1 MKISYIVFFLGI
13 ALSISSCINSKKTEK
28 APNTNQPKDSTL
40 VVQSPSL
47 DTISL
52 SPIKKVPKFENKEVD
67 NFVQETK
74 LYFEQIAE
82 ATQAGNDSKILEL
95 QLKANDIDENY
106 KRVLKKLDTEQQKNL
121 RNWYMQLVDAAS
133 K

>member
-13 ALSISSCINSKKTEK
+13 ALSICSCNNSKKSEK
-28 APNTNQPKDSTL
+28 DPNTTQSKDSTP
-40 VVQSPSL
+40 VVQSTSL

-52 SPIKKVPKFENKEVD
+52 YPIKKVPKFENKEVD
-67 NFVQETK
+67 NFVQKTK

-106 KRVLKKLDTEQQKNL
+106 KRVLKKLNNEQQKNL

>member
-13 ALSISSCINSKKTEK
+13 ALSISSCNNSKKSEK
-28 APNTNQPKDSTL
+28 DPNTNQSKNSTL
-40 VVQSPSL
+40 VVQPTSL

-52 SPIKKVPKFENKEVD
+52 SPIKKIPKFENKEVD

-82 ATQAGNDSKILEL
+82 ATQSGNDSKILEL

>member
-13 ALSISSCINSKKTEK
+13 ALSISSCNNSKKSEK
-28 APNTNQPKDSTL
+28 DPNTNQSKDSTL
-40 VVQSPSL
+40 VVQPTSL

-67 NFVQETK
+67 NFVQKTK

-106 KRVLKKLDTEQQKNL
+106 KRVLKKLDTEQQKIL

>member
-13 ALSISSCINSKKTEK
+13 ALSISSCNNSKKSEK
-28 APNTNQPKDSTL
+28 DLNTTQSKDSTP
-40 VVQSPSL
+40 VVQSTSL

-67 NFVQETK
+67 NFVQKTK

-106 KRVLKKLDTEQQKNL
+106 KRVLKKLDTEQQKIL

>member
-13 ALSISSCINSKKTEK
+13 ALSISSCNNSKKSEK
-28 APNTNQPKDSTL
+28 DPNTNQSKDSTP
-40 VVQSPSL
+40 VVQSTSL

>member
-13 ALSISSCINSKKTEK
+13 ALSISSCNNSKKSEK
-28 APNTNQPKDSTL
+28 DPNTNQSKDSTI
-40 VVQSPSL
+40 VVQPTSL

-67 NFVQETK
+67 NFVQKTK

-106 KRVLKKLDTEQQKNL
+106 KKVLKKLDTEQQKNL

>member
-13 ALSISSCINSKKTEK
+13 ALSISSCNNSKKSEK
-28 APNTNQPKDSTL
+28 DPNTTQSKDSIP
-40 VVQSPSL
+40 VVQSTSL

-106 KRVLKKLDTEQQKNL
+106 KSVLKKLDTEQQKNL

>member
-13 ALSISSCINSKKTEK
+13 ALSISSCNNSKKSEK
-28 APNTNQPKDSTL
+28 DPNTNQSKDSTL
-40 VVQSPSL
+40 VVQPTSL

-52 SPIKKVPKFENKEVD
+52 YPIKKVPKFENKEVD
-67 NFVQETK
+67 NFVQKTK

>member
-13 ALSISSCINSKKTEK
+13 ALSISSCNNSKKSEK
-28 APNTNQPKDSTL
+28 DPNTNQSKDSTL
-40 VVQSPSL
+40 VVQPTSL

-106 KRVLKKLDTEQQKNL
+106 KSVLKKLDTEQQKNL

>member
-13 ALSISSCINSKKTEK
+13 ALSISSCNNSKKSEK
-28 APNTNQPKDSTL
+28 DPNTNQSKDSTP
-40 VVQSPSL
+40 VVKTTSL

-52 SPIKKVPKFENKEVD
+52 SPIKKVPKFENKEAD

-82 ATQAGNDSKILEL
+82 ATQAGNESKILEL

-106 KRVLKKLDTEQQKNL
+106 KKVLKKLDTEQQKNL

>member
-13 ALSISSCINSKKTEK
+13 ALSISSCNNSKKSEK
-28 APNTNQPKDSTL
+28 DPNTNQSKDRTL
-40 VVQSPSL
+40 VVQPTSL

-67 NFVQETK
+67 NFVQKTK

>member
-13 ALSISSCINSKKTEK
+13 ALSISSCNNSKKSEK
-28 APNTNQPKDSTL
+28 DPNTNQSKDSTL

-67 NFVQETK
+67 NFVQKTK

>member
-1 MKISYIVFFLGI
+1 MKISYIVFLLGI
-13 ALSISSCINSKKTEK
+13 ALSISSCNNSKKSEK
-28 APNTNQPKDSTL
+28 DPNTTQSKDSTP
-40 VVQSPSL
+40 VVQSTSL

>member
-1 MKISYIVFFLGI
+1 MKISYIVFFLSI
-13 ALSISSCINSKKTEK
+13 ALSISSCNNSKKSEK
-28 APNTNQPKDSTL
+28 DPNTNQSKDITP
-40 VVQSPSL
+40 VVQSKSL

-67 NFVQETK
+67 NFVQKTK

-106 KRVLKKLDTEQQKNL
+106 KRVLKKLDTEQQKIL

>member
-13 ALSISSCINSKKTEK
+13 ALSISSCMNSKKSEK
-28 APNTNQPKDSTL
+28 APNTTQSKDSTP
-40 VVQSPSL
+40 VVQSKSL

-106 KRVLKKLDTEQQKNL
+106 KRVLKKLDTEQQKIL

>member
-13 ALSISSCINSKKTEK
+13 ALSISSCNNSKKSEK
-28 APNTNQPKDSTL
+28 DPNTNQSKDSTP
-40 VVQSPSL
+40 VVQSTSL

-67 NFVQETK
+67 NFVQKTK

>member
-1 MKISYIVFFLGI
+1 MKISYIVFFLSI
-13 ALSISSCINSKKTEK
+13 ALSISSCNNSKKSEK
-28 APNTNQPKDSTL
+28 APNTTQSKDSTP
-40 VVQSPSL
+40 VVQSTSL

>member
-40 VVQSPSL
+40 AVQSPSL

-106 KRVLKKLDTEQQKNL
+106 KSVLKKLDTEQQKNL

>member
-13 ALSISSCINSKKTEK
+13 ALSISSCNNSKKSEK
-28 APNTNQPKDSTL
+28 DPNTNQSKDSTI
-40 VVQSPSL
+40 VVQPTSL

-67 NFVQETK
+67 NFVQKTK

-82 ATQAGNDSKILEL
+82 ATQAGNESKILEL

-106 KRVLKKLDTEQQKNL
+106 KKVLKKLDTEQQKNL

>member
-13 ALSISSCINSKKTEK
+13 ALSISSCNNSKKSEK
-28 APNTNQPKDSTL
+28 APNTTQSKDSTP
-40 VVQSPSL
+40 VVQSTSL

>member
-1 MKISYIVFFLGI
+1 MKISYIVFFLSI
-13 ALSISSCINSKKTEK
+13 ALSISSCNNSKKSEK
-28 APNTNQPKDSTL
+28 APNTTQSKDSTP
-40 VVQSPSL
+40 VVQSTSL

-74 LYFEQIAE
+74 LYFEQIAK

-106 KRVLKKLDTEQQKNL
+106 KKVLKKLDTEQQKNL

>member
-13 ALSISSCINSKKTEK
+13 ALSISSCNNSKKSEK
-28 APNTNQPKDSTL
+28 DPNTNQSKDSTL
-40 VVQSPSL
+40 VVQPTSL

-67 NFVQETK
+67 NFVQKTK

-106 KRVLKKLDTEQQKNL
+106 KKVLKKLDTEQQKNL

>member
-13 ALSISSCINSKKTEK
+13 ALSISSCNNSKKSEK
-28 APNTNQPKDSTL
+28 DPNTNQSKDSTP
-40 VVQSPSL
+40 VVQPTSL

-67 NFVQETK
+67 NFVQKTK

>member
-13 ALSISSCINSKKTEK
+13 ALSISSCNNSKKSEK
-28 APNTNQPKDSTL
+28 APNTTQSKDSTP
-40 VVQSPSL
+40 VVQSTSL

-133 K
+133 Q

>member
-13 ALSISSCINSKKTEK
+13 ALSISSCNNSKKSEK
-28 APNTNQPKDSTL
+28 DPNTNQSKNSTL
-40 VVQSPSL
+40 VVQPTSL

-52 SPIKKVPKFENKEVD
+52 SLIKKVPKFENKEVD

-82 ATQAGNDSKILEL
+82 ATQSGNDSKILEL

>member
-13 ALSISSCINSKKTEK
+13 ALSISSCINSKKSEK
-28 APNTNQPKDSTL
+28 APNTTQSKDSTP
-40 VVQSPSL
+40 VVQSTSL

-106 KRVLKKLDTEQQKNL
+106 KRVLKKLDNEQQKNL

>member
-13 ALSISSCINSKKTEK
+13 ALSISSCNNSKKSEK

-106 KRVLKKLDTEQQKNL
+106 KSVLKKLDTEQQKNL

>member
-1 MKISYIVFFLGI
+1 MKISYIVFFLSI
-13 ALSISSCINSKKTEK
+13 ALSISSCNNSKKSEK
-28 APNTNQPKDSTL
+28 APNTTQSKDSTP
-40 VVQSPSL
+40 VVQSTSL

-106 KRVLKKLDTEQQKNL
+106 KKVLKKLDTEQQKNL

>member
-13 ALSISSCINSKKTEK
+13 ALSISSCNNSKKSEK
-28 APNTNQPKDSTL
+28 DPNTNQSKDSTS
-40 VVQSPSL
+40 VVKPTSL

-67 NFVQETK
+67 NFVQKTK

-82 ATQAGNDSKILEL
+82 ATQAGNESKILEL

-106 KRVLKKLDTEQQKNL
+106 KKVLKKLDTEQQKNL

>member
-13 ALSISSCINSKKTEK
+13 ALSISSCNNSKKSEK
-28 APNTNQPKDSTL
+28 DPNTNQSKDSTP
-40 VVQSPSL
+40 VVQPTSL

>member
-1 MKISYIVFFLGI
+1 MKISYIVFFLSI
-13 ALSISSCINSKKTEK
+13 VLSISSCNNSKKSEK
-28 APNTNQPKDSTL
+28 APNTTQSKDSTP
-40 VVQSPSL
+40 VVQSTSL

-106 KRVLKKLDTEQQKNL
+106 KKVLKKLDTEQQKNL

>member
-13 ALSISSCINSKKTEK
+13 ALSISSCNNSKKSEK
-28 APNTNQPKDSTL
+28 DTNTNQSKDSTP
-40 VVQSPSL
+40 VVKTTSL

-52 SPIKKVPKFENKEVD
+52 SPIKKVPKFENKEAD

-82 ATQAGNDSKILEL
+82 ATQAGNESKILEL

-106 KRVLKKLDTEQQKNL
+106 KKVLKKLDTEQQKNL

>member
-1 MKISYIVFFLGI
+1 MKISYIIFFLSI
-13 ALSISSCINSKKTEK
+13 ALSISSCNNSKKSEK
-28 APNTNQPKDSTL
+28 DPNTNQSKDITP
-40 VVQSPSL
+40 VVQSKSL

-67 NFVQETK
+67 NFVQKTK

-82 ATQAGNDSKILEL
+82 ATQVGNDSKILEL

-106 KRVLKKLDTEQQKNL
+106 KRVLKKLDTEQQKIL

>member
-13 ALSISSCINSKKTEK
+13 ALSISSCNNSKKSEK
-28 APNTNQPKDSTL
+28 DPNTTQSKDSTL
-40 VVQSPSL
+40 VVQSTSL

-67 NFVQETK
+67 NFVQKTK

-106 KRVLKKLDTEQQKNL
+106 KRVLKKLDTEQQKIL
-121 RNWYMQLVDAAS
+121 RNWYMQLVDVAS

>member
-1 MKISYIVFFLGI
+1 MKISYIVFFLAI
-13 ALSISSCINSKKTEK
+13 ALSISSCNNSKKSEK
-28 APNTNQPKDSTL
+28 DPNTNQSKDSTL
-40 VVQSPSL
+40 VVQPTSL

-67 NFVQETK
+67 NFVQKTK

-82 ATQAGNDSKILEL
+82 ATQAGNESKILEL

>member
-13 ALSISSCINSKKTEK
+13 ALSISSCNNSKKSEK
-28 APNTNQPKDSTL
+28 DPNTNQSKDSTP
-40 VVQSPSL
+40 VVQPTSL

-82 ATQAGNDSKILEL
+82 ATQAGNESKILEL

-106 KRVLKKLDTEQQKNL
+106 KKVLKKLDTEQQKNL

>member
-13 ALSISSCINSKKTEK
+13 ALSISSCNNSKKSEK
-28 APNTNQPKDSTL
+28 DPNTNQSKDSTL
-40 VVQSPSL
+40 VVQPTSL

-106 KRVLKKLDTEQQKNL
+106 KRVLKKLDNEQQKNL

>member
-13 ALSISSCINSKKTEK
+13 ALSISSCNNSKKSEK
-28 APNTNQPKDSTL
+28 DPNTNQSKDSTL
-40 VVQSPSL
+40 VVQPTSL

-67 NFVQETK
+67 NFVQKTK

-82 ATQAGNDSKILEL
+82 ATQAGNESKILEL

>member
-1 MKISYIVFFLGI
+1 MKISYIIFFLSI
-13 ALSISSCINSKKTEK
+13 ALSISSCNNSKKSEK
-28 APNTNQPKDSTL
+28 DPNTNQSKDITP
-40 VVQSPSL
+40 VVQSTSL

-74 LYFEQIAE
+74 LYFEQITE
-82 ATQAGNDSKILEL
+82 ATQAGNGSKILEL

-106 KRVLKKLDTEQQKNL
+106 KKVLKKLDTEQQKNL

>member
-13 ALSISSCINSKKTEK
+13 ALSISSCNKSKKSEK
-28 APNTNQPKDSTL
+28 APNTTQSKDSTL
-40 VVQSPSL
+40 VVQSTLL

-67 NFVQETK
+67 NFIQETK